1 MNLNVSNGS
10 KVIIADS
17 ISGLKGTKLN
27 INGTSSINDHVYF
40 GSTNEEFRGD
50 IKTSNIDLNFYN
62 ELSGMPNAKIS
73 AVKTHFNLMNGFA
86 SDIPLNLDL
95 SQGGN
100 SLSLDVD
107 PANLTCDYIN
117 MVGDPADMTQILI
130 RDINVLSSPIQS
142 VTVFDIYNHE
152 VYGTDLALS
161 PELENSVVYG
171 ALKTYKWALTPKLT

>member
-62 ELSGMPNAKIS
+62 ELCLMPKY
-73 AVKTHFNLMNGFA
+73 LQ
-86 SDIPLNLDL
+86 L
-95 SQGGN
+95 
-100 SLSLDVD
+100 
-107 PANLTCDYIN
+107 
-117 MVGDPADMTQILI
+117 ILI
-130 RDINVLSSPIQS
+130 LIL
-142 VTVFDIYNHE
+142 
-152 VYGTDLALS
+152 
-161 PELENSVVYG
+161 
-171 ALKTYKWALTPKLT
+171 